1 MQNIILTIAIYAVP
15 AILAITLHEAA
26 HGYAAKRLGDPTAYM
41 LGRVTLNPIAH
52 IDPVGTVLIPGLLLL
67 GSLISGAS
75 GVLFGWAKPVPV
87 NFGRLRNPK
96 RDMVLVALAGPGS
109 NLLQAILWVL
119 VIRFLVVP
127 MPDGFVQQLLFDTAS
142 AGVNVNLM
150 LMAFNLIPIL
160 PLDGG
165 RILEGLL
172 PYRLAAS
179 YARLERYGMV
189 IMLILIIS
197 GLLNIFISP
206 FLHLGGWIVELFL

>member
-1 MQNIILTIAIYAVP
+1 MQNIILTIAIYAIP

-26 HGYAAKRLGDPTAYM
+26 HGYAAKQLGDPTAYM
-41 LGRVTLNPIAH
+41 LGRVTLNPIRH

-67 GSLISGAS
+67 GSLISGA
-75 GVLFGWAKPVPV
+75 GGILFGWAKPVPV

-96 RDMVLVALAGPGS
+96 TDMVLVALAGPAS
-109 NLLQAILWVL
+109 NLLQAIVWVL
-119 VIRFLVVP
+119 LIRFLVVP
-127 MPDGFVQQLLFDTAS
+127 MPEGLAQQVFFETAS
-142 AGVNVNLM
+142 AGVSVNLM

-179 YARLERYGMV
+179 YAQLERYGMI
-189 IMLILIIS
+189 IMIILIAS
-197 GLLNIFISP
+197 GLLNVFITP
-206 FLHLGGWIVELFL
+206 FLRLGSWILELFL

>member
-1 MQNIILTIAIYAVP
+1 MQNIILTIAIYAIP

-26 HGYAAKRLGDPTAYM
+26 HGFAAKQLGDPTAYM

-52 IDPVGTVLIPGLLLL
+52 VDPIGTVLIPGMLLV

-87 NFGRLRNPK
+87 NFSRLRNPK
-96 RDMVLVALAGPGS
+96 RDKILVALAGPGS

-119 VIRFLVVP
+119 VIRFLVTAL
-127 MPDGFVQQLLFDTAS
+127 PDGLTQQILFETAS

-179 YARLERYGMV
+179 YAQLERYGMI
-189 IMLILIIS
+189 IMIVLIAS

>member
-1 MQNIILTIAIYAVP
+1 MI
-15 AILAITLHEAA
+15 
-26 HGYAAKRLGDPTAYM
+26 
-41 LGRVTLNPIAH
+41 
-52 IDPVGTVLIPGLLLL
+52 
-67 GSLISGAS
+67 
-75 GVLFGWAKPVPV
+75 
-87 NFGRLRNPK
+87 
-96 RDMVLVALAGPGS
+96 LVALAGPGS

-119 VIRFLVVP
+119 VIRFLVTAL
-127 MPDGFVQQLLFDTAS
+127 PDGLTQQILFETAS

-179 YARLERYGMV
+179 YAQLERYGMI
-189 IMLILIIS
+189 IMIVLIAS